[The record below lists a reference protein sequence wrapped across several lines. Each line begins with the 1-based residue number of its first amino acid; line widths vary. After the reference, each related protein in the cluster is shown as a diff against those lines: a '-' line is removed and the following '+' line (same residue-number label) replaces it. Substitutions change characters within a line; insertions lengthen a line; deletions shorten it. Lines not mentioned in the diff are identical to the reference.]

1 MYVRARTATYSDK
14 EEIIITGSLTDRL
27 RHTKFTATQQK
38 IADYFLN
45 NQEKLAGLSSQEAAQ
60 EIGVSDASVIR
71 FCRIIG
77 YEGFKDLKSHVYNM
91 LVENSFSGLT
101 LGERMTQSN
110 EKFQRIDPLIQFQSF
125 IHQNMLS
132 VFTNSR
138 EDFDRTA
145 EILTSSNHKYIIGL
159 RGCRGLAVSFSRL
172 LTFMLPNVICLN
184 DSEGMSLS
192 RMQDVTDNDAVIM
205 FVFSRYYKTDAK
217 YLELAARNHAKV
229 CLITDGTPEP
239 LQKYTDL
246 TLYVST
252 AGLSFFHSTIG
263 AAVAA
268 EYILTLI
275 GRKVDYRQRLE
286 ERDELTADLRI

>member
-1 MYVRARTATYSDK
+1 MYVLARTTTYSDR
-14 EEIIITGSLTDRL
+14 EGIIITGSLTDRL
-27 RHTKFTATQQK
+27 RHTKFTSTQQK

-77 YEGFKDLKSHVYNM
+77 YEGFKDLKAHVYNM

-101 LGERMTQSN
+101 LGERMTQSH
-110 EKFQRIDPLIQFQSF
+110 EKFQRIDPMLQFQSF

-145 EILTSSNHKYIIGL
+145 ELLITSNHKYIIGL
-159 RGCRGLAVSFSRL
+159 RGCRGLAMSFSRL

-192 RMQDVTDNDAVIM
+192 RMQDVDDSDAVIM

-217 YLELAARNHAKV
+217 YLELAKNNGAKI
-229 CLITDGTPEP
+229 CLITNEPPEP
-239 LQKYTDL
+239 LQKYSDI

-252 AGLSFFHSTIG
+252 AGISFFHSTIS
-263 AAVAA
+263 AAITA

-286 ERDELTADLRI
+286 ERDELTSDLRI